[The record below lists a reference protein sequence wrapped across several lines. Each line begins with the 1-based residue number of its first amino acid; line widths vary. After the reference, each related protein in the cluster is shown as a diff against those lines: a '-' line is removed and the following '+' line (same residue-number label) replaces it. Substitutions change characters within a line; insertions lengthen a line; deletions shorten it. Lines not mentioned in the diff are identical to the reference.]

1 VLGRRAANADV
12 GAVPLSALFG
22 LRRVAISGQLFAGG
36 AVVIASASVVPFAGH
51 VVGPTGSFVP
61 AMLAVVLCFDL
72 MSTYL
77 LITNFLDT
85 GELRMVLM
93 AGAYLWSMV
102 LLSGYALAFPGVISS
117 VPPFGAV
124 HSTAPWLY
132 VGWHVGFP
140 ALLAIAWAPLPVSV
154 QRSVPSAL
162 RRARC
167 WRVTGSVVVVATLVV
182 VLCGRFARDMPT
194 LIQGGN
200 TSLMTRVTAPFAL
213 PIVAGSLLIAWWGL
227 QDRPGPE
234 RWATTAILIC
244 FCDLI
249 LTYFSESRYSVGWY
263 LGRTLTMAGAGV
275 VLFAMFRSFRH
286 LKAEA
291 EVNAATD
298 ALTGLPNRRTLAAKL
313 ARELSRARRV
323 GAPLSVLLLDLD
335 GFKELNDVHGHAAG
349 DQALRAAATAWSAQ
363 LRPNDLLCRTGGD
376 EFAIVLPDTTEEWSG
391 TLAVRLKAITPE
403 YTGVSIGV
411 ATWNGTADADELLAC
426 ADREMY
432 RSKAL
437 RVSA

>member
-1 VLGRRAANADV
+1 VTAGVGAMSLPLKYRLGRGTAS
-12 GAVPLSALFG
+12 GPLL
-22 LRRVAISGQLFAGG
+22 AGGVIVIASG
-36 AVVIASASVVPFAGH
+36 AVVPLAGH
-51 VVGPTGSFVP
+51 VLGPTSSFVP
-61 AMLAVVLCFDL
+61 ALLAVVLCFDL

-85 GELRMVLM
+85 GELRMLLM
-93 AGAYLWSMV
+93 ACAYLWSMV
-102 LLSGYALAFPGVISS
+102 LLSGYALAFPGVFSS

-140 ALLAIAWAPLPVSV
+140 LLLAVAWAPLPLPV
-154 QRSVPSAL
+154 QRNVPSGM

-167 WRVTGSVVVVATLVV
+167 WRVAGLVVAVAALAVA
-182 VLCGRFARDMPT
+182 LCVHFAREMPT
-194 LIQGGN
+194 LIIGSS
-200 TSLMTRVTAPFAL
+200 TSLMTRITAPVAL
-213 PIVAGSLLIAWWGL
+213 PIVATSLLVAWWGL
-227 QDRPGPE
+227 QDRTGPE

-244 FCDLI
+244 FCDLM
-249 LTYFSESRYSVGWY
+249 LTYFSETRYTVGWY
-263 LGRTLTMAGAGV
+263 LGRGLTMAGAGV

-298 ALTGLPNRRTLAAKL
+298 SLTGLPNRRTLDAKL
-313 ARELSRARRV
+313 NRELSRARRL

-335 GFKELNDVHGHAAG
+335 GFKKLNDVHGHAAG
-349 DQALRAAATAWSAQ
+349 DQALQDASAAWTAQ

-376 EFAIVLPDTTEEWSG
+376 EFAVVLPDTTEEWAG
-391 TLAVRLKAITPE
+391 ALALRLRAMTPSS
-403 YTGVSIGV
+403 TGVSIGV
-411 ATWNGTADADELLAC
+411 ATWNGQANTDELLAT

-432 RSKAL
+432 RSKSE
-437 RVSA
+437 RVSAGALR

>member
-1 VLGRRAANADV
+1 MDADV
-12 GAVPLSALFG
+12 GALPLSVMYQ
-22 LRRVAISGQLFAGG
+22 LRRVAITGPLFAGG
-36 AVVIASASVVPFAGH
+36 VIVVASVAVVPVAGH
-51 VVGPTGSFVP
+51 VVGPTTSFVP

-85 GELRMVLM
+85 GELRMLLM

-102 LLSGYALAFPGVISS
+102 LLSGYALAFPGVIAS
-117 VPPFGAV
+117 VPLFGAV

-140 ALLAIAWAPLPVSV
+140 ALLAVAWAPLPNRL
-154 QRSVPSAL
+154 QRNVPSAL
-162 RRARC
+162 RQARC
-167 WRVTGSVVVVATLVV
+167 WRVAGSVVAVAALVVA
-182 VLCGRFARDMPT
+182 LCVHFAREMPT
-194 LIQGGN
+194 LIMGSN
-200 TSLMTRVTAPFAL
+200 TSLMTRITAPYAL

-227 QDRPGPE
+227 KDRTGPE

-244 FCDLI
+244 FCDLM
-249 LTYFSESRYSVGWY
+249 LTYFSETRYSVGWY

-291 EVNAATD
+291 EVNASTD
-298 ALTGLPNRRTLAAKL
+298 ALTGLSNRRTLDAKL
-313 ARELSRARRV
+313 AREVSRAQRV

-335 GFKELNDVHGHAAG
+335 GFKVLNDIHGHAAG
-349 DQALRAAATAWSAQ
+349 DQALQAAAAAWSAQ

-376 EFAIVLPDTTEEWSG
+376 EFAIVLPDTTEEWARV
-391 TLAVRLKAITPE
+391 LALRLKAMTPPA
-403 YTGVSIGV
+403 TGVSIGA
-411 ATWNGTADADELLAC
+411 ATWNGQVNTEELLAS
-426 ADREMY
+426 ADRAMY
-432 RSKAL
+432 RSKPQ
-437 RVSA
+437 RVNA